1 MSERLGEELERA
13 LRGDRASLRVL
24 VGELTPVIQA
34 RVARVLLRSATGRQA
49 GRAVRQE
56 VEDMTQEV
64 FVSLLEDGGKAL
76 RSWAPERGASLKNF
90 VGLLAERQAMSI
102 LRSGRRSPW
111 PRELAEVPGDDAPS
125 PVRLEQAIESREM
138 LERLLERLKLALS
151 PRGLELFYRL
161 YVQEQSVETVMQSCD
176 LSADAVYA
184 WRSRLRRLV
193 REVAS
198 DLSGGTAEGVI
209 PRKSDSP

>member
-138 LERLLERLKLALS
+138 RSFRGCGLRLAQPTAPAGSRSCLGFVRWHG
-151 PRGLELFYRL
+151 RGRNT
-161 YVQEQSVETVMQSCD
+161 S
-176 LSADAVYA
+176 
-184 WRSRLRRLV
+184 
-193 REVAS
+193 
-198 DLSGGTAEGVI
+198 
-209 PRKSDSP
+209 

>member
-1 MSERLGEELERA
+1 MSEPLGPELERA
-13 LRGDRASLRVL
+13 LRGDPAALRVL
-24 VGELTPVIQA
+24 VDQLTPVIQA
-34 RVARVLLRSATGRQA
+34 RVARVLLRSASARQA
-49 GRAVRQE
+49 GRSIRQE

-64 FVSLLEDGGKAL
+64 FVSLLDEDGRSL

-111 PRELAEVPGDDAPS
+111 PRELPQTPADDAPS
-125 PVRLEQAIESREM
+125 PVRLEQAIESREL
-138 LERLLERLKLALS
+138 LERLLERLRQALS
-151 PRGLELFYRL
+151 PRGLELFQRL
-161 YVQEQSVETVMQSCD
+161 YVQEESVESVMQSCD

-184 WRSRLRRLV
+184 WRSRLRKLV

-198 DLSGGTAEGVI
+198 ELSGGKADGVI
-209 PRKSDSP
+209 PRKSESP